1 MKIGILT
8 HPQHRNYGGILQ
20 CYALSAFL
28 VKRGHTPI
36 VISRANDNPFFLKRW
51 ILTILNALHI
61 PRYYHPGTIDRTV
74 RMRPFAEKYLNRTD
88 TICSQRA
95 MKKVCRK
102 YGMNVVIVGSDQ
114 VWRADFALNYE
125 YNYFLDFVPNGI
137 KKIAYAAS
145 FGLSEWQYTDEQTE
159 RIKDLLK
166 DFRAV
171 SVREED
177 AVGLCRANLK
187 IEACQVLDPTL
198 LLNAEDYDTVC
209 SNRLIDA
216 PYVFVYWLGDK
227 NEMNKLISPYIQV
240 QMKVMIINLR
250 DDVEQI
256 SVEDW
261 LSYIKFADYIL
272 TDSFHG
278 CVFSLIYHRP
288 FMVFENH
295 SGGNGRMQSL
305 LRQLGLENTD
315 NLTLSEKDYCVIQHK
330 INKVRN
336 KSINFIDNCMTDN
349 KEDERIIKN
358 K

>member
-1 MKIGILT
+1 MNVGILT

-20 CYALSAFL
+20 CYALSTFL

-36 VISRANDNPFFLKRW
+36 VISRTNDNPFFLKRW
-51 ILTILNALHI
+51 ILTILSALHI
-61 PRYYHPGTIDRTV
+61 PRYYHPETTDRTV
-74 RMRPFAEKYLNRTD
+74 RMRPFAEKYLKRTD

-114 VWRADFALNYE
+114 VWRADFALSYG

-145 FGLSEWQYTDEQTE
+145 FGLSEWQYTGEQTE

-177 AVGLCRANLK
+177 AVGLCRANLNVDV
-187 IEACQVLDPTL
+187 CQVLDPTL

-209 SNRLIDA
+209 SNRLIDD

-227 NEMNKLISPYIQV
+227 NEMNKLISPYIQI
-240 QMKVMIINLR
+240 QMKVVVINLR
-250 DDVEQI
+250 DDVEQVSI
-256 SVEDW
+256 EDW
-261 LSYIKFADYIL
+261 LSYIKYANCVL

-278 CVFSLIYHRP
+278 CIFSLIYHRP
-288 FMVFENH
+288 FKVFENDL
-295 SGGNGRMQSL
+295 GGNGRTQSL
-305 LRQLGLENTD
+305 LSQLGADCND
-315 NLTLSEKDYCVIQHK
+315 SLTLSDQCFSEIQNK
-330 INKVRN
+330 INGLRD
-336 KSINFIDNCMTDN
+336 KSMSFIDYSL
-349 KEDERIIKN
+349 R
-358 K
+358 